1 MKIKNYLLITVCL
14 IGFMVRPASSETHA
28 ENLQD
33 ISEKIILNRSNNLQV
48 LKEHS
53 CNQRT
58 EIAQKGEVIVTSLEL
73 VRYDSSGDEQRS
85 VLNQKTPE
93 KKKRIAGRIQN
104 KKMGEIK
111 EWGDNIKSLL
121 MQYTL
126 PDPSSLIGFLD
137 KANINS
143 TEEPGQIMLT
153 SNNVIRSGD
162 RMTIYINKNDKK
174 IQKTRVFTSHEA
186 DSVYLEILHGQL
198 PEGLNY
204 IKEMNLNISTRE
216 IRLKVEN
223 FNYNRG

>member
-1 MKIKNYLLITVCL
+1 MKNRNYLLITVCL
-14 IGFMVRPASSETHA
+14 IGFIIQPASSKTHE

-33 ISEKIILNRSNNLQV
+33 ISEKIILNRNNNRQL
-48 LKEHS
+48 LNEYS
-53 CNQRT
+53 WNQRT
-58 EIAQKGEVIVTSLEL
+58 EIAQEGEVIVTRLEL
-73 VRYDSSGDEQRS
+73 VRYDSSGYEQRS
-85 VLNQKTPE
+85 VLNQKAPE

-104 KKMGEIK
+104 KKMGEMK

-137 KANINS
+137 KANIKS

-174 IQKTRVFTSHEA
+174 IQKTEVFTRHEA

-204 IKEMNLNISTRE
+204 IKEMNLDISTKE

-223 FNYNRG
+223 FNYNRS